1 MEFRPP
7 TVICCCGLCW
17 VGERPAEIAAEAGRG
32 SKVFPRWICL
42 PSACCSQK
50 SDAGNHCDVVAR
62 APDARTAADA
72 RKRTRVRYPNSVMCG
87 KSNLTRSFSSDTR
100 TTDPP
105 FQVLTEGQFAQV
117 ERKVCSKGWFRRS
130 VWWSF
135 CRRRPFSRG
144 FPSQG
149 EIFCCRTSTP
159 HKYKS
164 KGSAKVGFK
173 VPGVAQAHQP
183 PCFSARQLFVLKP
196 NSTTAELARSGHFC

>member
-1 MEFRPP
+1 MP
-7 TVICCCGLCW
+7 
-17 VGERPAEIAAEAGRG
+17 IAARKVIQVTIVKSSRVHQTRGLQLMHANGRG
-32 SKVFPRWICL
+32 S
-42 PSACCSQK
+42 
-50 SDAGNHCDVVAR
+50 D
-62 APDARTAADA
+62 
-72 RKRTRVRYPNSVMCG
+72 TRIPWMCG
-87 KSNLTRSFSSDTR
+87 KSNLTPSLSSDTR

-159 HKYKS
+159 GKYKS

>member
-1 MEFRPP
+1 MDP
-7 TVICCCGLCW
+7 LCP
-17 VGERPAEIAAEAGRG
+17 RPARCNRRGEPRGPNFDKVEI
-32 SKVFPRWICL
+32 
-42 PSACCSQK
+42 
-50 SDAGNHCDVVAR
+50 
-62 APDARTAADA
+62 
-72 RKRTRVRYPNSVMCG
+72 PNSVMCG
-87 KSNLTRSFSSDTR
+87 KSNLSPSLSSDTR

>member
-1 MEFRPP
+1 MDP
-7 TVICCCGLCW
+7 LCP
-17 VGERPAEIAAEAGRG
+17 RPARCNRRG
-32 SKVFPRWICL
+32 EPRPANFDQVQI
-42 PSACCSQK
+42 
-50 SDAGNHCDVVAR
+50 
-62 APDARTAADA
+62 
-72 RKRTRVRYPNSVMCG
+72 PNSVMCG
-87 KSNLTRSFSSDTR
+87 KSNLTPSLSSDTR

-105 FQVLTEGQFAQV
+105 FQVLTEGQFPPGERRV
-117 ERKVCSKGWFRRS
+117 ERPCRSRGS

-159 HKYKS
+159 DKYKS

-196 NSTTAELARSGHFC
+196 KSTTAELARSGHFC

>member
-32 SKVFPRWICL
+32 SKVFPRWIFPPC
-42 PSACCSQK
+42 SHCSQK
-50 SDAGNHCDVVAR
+50 SDTGNHCDVVAR
-62 APDARTAADA
+62 APDARAAADA
-72 RKRTRVRYPNSVMCG
+72 RKRTRVGYPNSVMCG
-87 KSNLTRSFSSDTR
+87 KSNLSPILSSDTR

-135 CRRRPFSRG
+135 CRRRPFSRPNAG
-144 FPSQG
+144 RCKLFRPSDL
-149 EIFCCRTSTP
+149 ER
-159 HKYKS
+159 
-164 KGSAKVGFK
+164 VLW
-173 VPGVAQAHQP
+173 
-183 PCFSARQLFVLKP
+183 QLW
-196 NSTTAELARSGHFC
+196 

>member
-1 MEFRPP
+1 VLHALFSSFEKVPMDPLCPRPARCNRRGEPRPP
-7 TVICCCGLCW
+7 NFGK
-17 VGERPAEIAAEAGRG
+17 VGI
-32 SKVFPRWICL
+32 
-42 PSACCSQK
+42 
-50 SDAGNHCDVVAR
+50 
-62 APDARTAADA
+62 
-72 RKRTRVRYPNSVMCG
+72 PNSVMCG
-87 KSNLTRSFSSDTR
+87 KSNLSPILSSDTR

-117 ERKVCSKGWFRRS
+117 ERKVCSKGWFGRS

-159 HKYKS
+159 DKYKS